1 MAQTQPS
8 RLNRTS
14 LPTPCLPPSC
24 APGRPPPVW
33 GWAGVLGRE
42 GMVLGL
48 ELHSE
53 MGWVMWQGTQGQWM
67 LARGVP
73 SARCPGR
80 TLPPT
85 CPACPGPG
93 SQLDPAGVGG
103 GGEGALQ
110 GPGGTLPPTCYPLCQ
125 GPAGSEAQ
133 WCRVGKGRGEV
144 TGMGVRKGTLNT
156 WNERKPMVG
165 LAPLQR
171 LRLGCEPL
179 GITLLFLSPTSVSRR
194 T

>member
-1 MAQTQPS
+1 
-8 RLNRTS
+8 
-14 LPTPCLPPSC
+14 
-24 APGRPPPVW
+24 
-33 GWAGVLGRE
+33 
-42 GMVLGL
+42 MVPGL

-53 MGWVMWQGTQGQWM
+53 MGWVTWQGTQGQWM

-93 SQLDPAGVGG
+93 SQLDPAVG

-110 GPGGTLPPTCYPLCQ
+110 GPGGTLPPTYYPLCQ
-125 GPAGSEAQ
+125 GPVGSEAQ
-133 WCRVGKGRGEV
+133 WCRVGKGCGEV

-156 WNERKPMVG
+156 WNERNPMVG

-179 GITLLFLSPTSVSRR
+179 GITPFPFSNSASRR